1 MKYVVFKEVNYREK
15 DSFYFFL
22 QYDGNEDKLNSL
34 ADIMYDA
41 DYEGMCGDY
50 SEFTI
55 DVDNPVSQE
64 TVEEMIKVN
73 MCCHKGSFEV
83 CRGNFEFYEED
94 FHGLGPKELALKL
107 DDMFFYFEI
116 TEFFK

>member
-55 DVDNPVSQE
+55 DVDNPVNQE
-64 TVEEMIKVN
+64 TVEEMLKVN
-73 MCCHKGSFEV
+73 MRCNKGSFEV